1 MTLQQLRY
9 LIAIAEYGSINAAA
23 HNLYASQSNLST
35 AIKELERELGITIF
49 TRSNRGVT
57 LTNDGTELL
66 GYARQVIEQADM
78 LEERYAPGE
87 VNHARLSISTQHYAF
102 SVQAFMNTID
112 QFPGDEY
119 DFILRECATGEII
132 DDVRTFRSEAGIL
145 YLDDFNIRVLSK
157 ALADANIDFYHL
169 FDAHV
174 HVFVSENHPLAGKR
188 VLSIDDLAAY
198 PRYSFEQGTANSF
211 YYAEEPLSHLP
222 HKKNIR
228 ISDRGTLTNLL
239 THYSGYTLSTG
250 VLSGE
255 MHSGIT
261 SIPLDGAGIM
271 HVGYIMHRERKP
283 SKLLTSY
290 IANLQDVVR
299 TNPTVTGVSA
309 ENARDP
315 WDMDA
320 ANSEMRS

>member
-35 AIKELERELGITIF
+35 AIKELESELGITIF
-49 TRSNRGVT
+49 TRSNRGVV

-78 LEERYAPGE
+78 LEERYSAGS

-102 SVQAFMNTID
+102 SVQAFMKTAD
-112 QFPGDEY
+112 QFAGDEY
-119 DFILRECATGEII
+119 EFILRECATGEII
-132 DDVRTFRSEAGIL
+132 EDVRTFRSEAGIL
-145 YLDDFNIRVLSK
+145 YTDDFNRRVLEK
-157 ALADANIDFYHL
+157 AFADAGVTYFPL
-169 FDAHV
+169 FNAHV
-174 HVFVSENHPLAGKR
+174 HVFVGEDHPLASKQILR
-188 VLSIDDLAAY
+188 AQDLEPY

-211 YYAEEPLSHLP
+211 YYAEEPFSHLP

-250 VLSGE
+250 VLSEE
-255 MHSGIT
+255 MHSGIV
-261 SIPLDGAGIM
+261 SIPLDTDALM
-271 HVGYIMHRERKP
+271 QVGYIMHAERKP
-283 SKLLTSY
+283 SALLESY
-290 IANLQDVVR
+290 IDNLREVVKD
-299 TNPTVTGVSA
+299 NPTV
-309 ENARDP
+309 
-315 WDMDA
+315 DA
-320 ANSEMRS
+320 YLGD